1 MSNTTKKRTN
11 SKSKS
16 GSGSKRKYQTR
27 NTLKLRDRDLSTNHM
42 HFLLELVVPTS
53 CIVDYID
60 SKTKFDETMI
70 ITDHFKL
77 TKIFGEDIDFLKVF
91 ILDFI

>member
-1 MSNTTKKRTN
+1 MAKNATN
-11 SKSKS
+11 SKFKS
-16 GSGSKRKYQTR
+16 MSGSKNKYQTR
-27 NTLKLRDRDLSTNHM
+27 NTFRVRNDDPSTNYM
-42 HFLLELVVPTS
+42 HLFLELVVPTS
-53 CIVDYID
+53 CIVDCID

>member
-27 NTLKLRDRDLSTNHM
+27 NTLKLRDHDPSTNYM

-60 SKTKFDETMI
+60 NKIKFDKTMI
-70 ITDHFKL
+70 KTDHLKH
-77 TKIFGEDIDFLKVF
+77 IFRGYRFSQGF
-91 ILDFI
+91 YT